1 MSVHVLLPTQEF
13 EVLRTRTFFA
23 DSLISS
29 GTSVGTTGATKSQF
43 MSRVTSSPVHLC
55 HPLLCQHCTCV
66 HFRRALE
73 SQAKRC
79 FHVSRHIESHRS
91 AHCPTLVGEQVTAH
105 FVIPRLVARAHRT
118 AAEDACLFQAA
129 TGGEEIHLRPSDQFI
144 FRLFVA
150 PWHPLQFLQ
159 YYT

>member
-1 MSVHVLLPTQEF
+1 MFSRLSSHRVAPFST
-13 EVLRTRTFFA
+13 LRT
-23 DSLISS
+23 
-29 GTSVGTTGATKSQF
+29 Q
-43 MSRVTSSPVHLC
+43 
-55 HPLLCQHCTCV
+55 
-66 HFRRALE
+66 
-73 SQAKRC
+73 
-79 FHVSRHIESHRS
+79 
-91 AHCPTLVGEQVTAH
+91 PTLVGEQVTAH

-159 YYT
+159 YCS